1 MRDMPGVLKPLP
13 AAQRLAAM
21 AVLALYND
29 TDAEAVF
36 KGKRHAAANPPAVE
50 GFSVLRREAGE
61 AAHAHLLRLI
71 AAYRGW

>member
-1 MRDMPGVLKPLP
+1 MRDMPGALKPLP
-13 AAQRLAAM
+13 AAQRLAAT

-36 KGKRHAAANPPAVE
+36 KGKRQAAAIPPAVE
-50 GFSVLRREAGE
+50 GFATLRQEAGE
-61 AAHAHLLRLI
+61 AAYAHLLRLI